1 MSLLDLLKRK
11 DKDIK
16 VEPARTPVERSPLA
30 EYAFM
35 RVEVTTFQGLLL
47 FVATL
52 RNLEGNT
59 GELYQYSK
67 SDVSDESVAD
77 SEPVRV
83 RIRGYHEKAKKAVYM
98 EGSITPLPSHVWKA
112 EDLVV
117 TGTGNERAFFRLD
130 TNIDAIATTL
140 MGPGAGD
147 HPCRMMNISVGGARI
162 ASDRIY
168 ETGEKF
174 LLKVRLLQDRD
185 LSTMFCQV
193 VRAVDM
199 GERGFEYGCRFLEL
213 NSADQDRIT
222 ENIFAI
228 QRKQRGVH

>member
-1 MSLLDLLKRK
+1 MGLLDLLKRK

-16 VEPARTPVERSPLA
+16 VEPAKTPEEQSPLA

-52 RNLEGNT
+52 RNLKGTT

-77 SEPVRV
+77 MEPVRV
-83 RIRGYHEKAKKAVYM
+83 RIRGYYEKAKKAVYM
-98 EGSITPLPSHVWKA
+98 EGTITPMPSHVWKA

-130 TNIDAIATTL
+130 TNIEATATTL
-140 MGPGAGD
+140 MGVGAGD
-147 HPCRMMNISVGGARI
+147 HPCRLLNISVGGARI
-162 ASDRIY
+162 ASDRVY
-168 ETGEKF
+168 EAGEKF
-174 LLKVRLLQDRD
+174 LLKVRLLQDRE

-193 VRAVDM
+193 VRIIDL
-199 GERGFEYGCRFLEL
+199 GERGREYGCQFLEL
-213 NSADQDRIT
+213 NAADQDRIT

-228 QRKQRGVH
+228 QRKQRGTY

>member
-1 MSLLDLLKRK
+1 MGLLDLLKKK

-16 VEPARTPVERSPLA
+16 AEPAGTQSALA
-30 EYAFM
+30 EYANM

-52 RNLEGNT
+52 RNLKDDT
-59 GELYQYSK
+59 GELYQYST
-67 SDVSDESVAD
+67 SDISSESSAD
-77 SEPVRV
+77 TEPVRV
-83 RIRGYHEKAKKAVYM
+83 RIRGYYEKAKKAVYM
-98 EGSITPLPSHVWKA
+98 EGTISPLPSAHVWKA

-130 TNIDAIATTL
+130 TNIEALATTF
-140 MGPGAGD
+140 MGPDAGD
-147 HPCRMMNISVGGARI
+147 YPCRLLNISVGGARI
-162 ASDRIY
+162 ASDRVY
-168 ETGEKF
+168 EVGDKF

-185 LSTMFCQV
+185 MSAMFCQV
-193 VRAVDM
+193 VRVISVGD
-199 GERGFEYGCRFLEL
+199 RFEYGCQFLEL

-228 QRKQRGVH
+228 QRKQRGVR